1 MNTGRRNVL
10 KMMGMGMGAAG
21 LAFAPFV
28 KATDILDEATMSRLT
43 NLPQTPQGMPQP
55 KYIEPVVYEGPD
67 VIIRQID
74 EHTWEGNGH
83 LMANETIYI
92 IEGNERTILLDAG
105 TKIDGLKKIVESI
118 TKKPITLI
126 ATHVHPDHTGSAI
139 HDFDEIW
146 INAGD
151 EVNVPMFMTDYK
163 GKVSFLE
170 DGQVFDL
177 GGRRIEV
184 IFTPGHTPGSATFFE
199 MDGRK
204 WGISLPFWPPLLALR
219 AT

>member
-10 KMMGMGMGAAG
+10 KMMGMGAVG
-21 LAFAPFV
+21 LAFSPFV
-28 KATDILDEATMSRLT
+28 KASDVLDEAIMSKLT
-43 NLPQTPQGMPQP
+43 DSPQNPQGMPQP
-55 KYIEPVVYEGPD
+55 KYNEPVVYEGPD
-67 VIIRQID
+67 VIIRRID

-92 IEGNERTILLDAG
+92 IEGNDRTILLDAG
-105 TKIDGLKKIVESI
+105 TKIDGLRKIVEGI

-151 EVNVPMFMTDYK
+151 EVNVPQFMAGYK
-163 GKVSFLE
+163 GKVN
-170 DGQVFDL
+170 
-177 GGRRIEV
+177 
-184 IFTPGHTPGSATFFE
+184 
-199 MDGRK
+199 
-204 WGISLPFWPPLLALR
+204 FWKTDKYSTWVAVV
-219 AT
+219 